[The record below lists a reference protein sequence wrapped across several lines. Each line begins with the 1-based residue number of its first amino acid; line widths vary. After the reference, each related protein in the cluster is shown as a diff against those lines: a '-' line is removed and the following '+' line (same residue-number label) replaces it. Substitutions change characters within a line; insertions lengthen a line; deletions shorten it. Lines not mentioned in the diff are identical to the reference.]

1 MVTIREVQTRKDRK
15 RFICFQNQLYRDTPQ
30 YIPTLLSDELA
41 NLNPKKNPAFEY
53 CEMRFFL
60 AEREGKTV
68 GRIGGIISHK
78 ANEIWGV
85 RTIRITRMDFIDDA
99 QVADAL
105 VETIAAWGREQGMER
120 IIGPIGFCDLDKEG
134 MLIDGF
140 ERQGM
145 FITYYNFPYYAEH
158 MRRMGFEKEVDWT
171 EHIVYV
177 DGHNQERLDKIC
189 QRILQKGR
197 FTVRQFAS
205 KAELKPYIPQ
215 IFELINSEYQKL
227 YGVVPISEKQISY
240 YAGQFLTLINLNYL
254 SVIQD
259 AQGKLV
265 AFGLVAPSMAE
276 AMRKCRGRLLPFGFV
291 HLLKAIRR
299 PKILDMYLVA
309 VHSAYRNTGLSC
321 VLLGEV
327 TKNAAKNGIAYAET
341 GPQLEN
347 NYNIQGLF
355 AYYRAD
361 REVRR
366 RRCWGKSL

>member
-15 RFICFQNQLYRDTPQ
+15 RFICFQNELYRNTPQ

-60 AEREGKTV
+60 AERDGKTV

-134 MLIDGF
+134 MLIGGF

-145 FITYYNFPYYAEH
+145 FITYYNFPYYMEH
-158 MRRMGFEKEVDWT
+158 MQRMGFEKEVDWT
-171 EHIVYV
+171 EHVVYV
-177 DGHNQERLDKIC
+177 EGHNQERLDKIC
-189 QRILQKGR
+189 QRILQKGN

-205 KAELKPYIPQ
+205 KAELKPFIPQ
-215 IFELINSEYQKL
+215 IFELINSEYKKL

-240 YAGQFLTLINLNYL
+240 YAGQFLTLINLDYL

-259 AQGKLV
+259 ARGRLA
-265 AFGLVAPSMAE
+265 AFGLVAPEPGRCYAQMPGQAFPLWLCASA
-276 AMRKCRGRLLPFGFV
+276 ARHPSPQNFGYVSGCRAFCLPQYRAFLRAAGRSDQKCRPKWHRLCRDWP
-291 HLLKAIRR
+291 
-299 PKILDMYLVA
+299 
-309 VHSAYRNTGLSC
+309 
-321 VLLGEV
+321 
-327 TKNAAKNGIAYAET
+327 AA
-341 GPQLEN
+341 
-347 NYNIQGLF
+347 
-355 AYYRAD
+355 
-361 REVRR
+361 RE
-366 RRCWGKSL
+366 

>member
-134 MLIDGF
+134 MLIEGF
-140 ERQGM
+140 ERPGM

-158 MRRMGFEKEVDWT
+158 MRRMGFGKEVDWT

-189 QRILQKGR
+189 QRILQKG
-197 FTVRQFAS
+197 S
-205 KAELKPYIPQ
+205 
-215 IFELINSEYQKL
+215 
-227 YGVVPISEKQISY
+227 
-240 YAGQFLTLINLNYL
+240 
-254 SVIQD
+254 
-259 AQGKLV
+259 
-265 AFGLVAPSMAE
+265 
-276 AMRKCRGRLLPFGFV
+276 
-291 HLLKAIRR
+291 
-299 PKILDMYLVA
+299 
-309 VHSAYRNTGLSC
+309 
-321 VLLGEV
+321 
-327 TKNAAKNGIAYAET
+327 
-341 GPQLEN
+341 
-347 NYNIQGLF
+347 
-355 AYYRAD
+355 
-361 REVRR
+361 
-366 RRCWGKSL
+366 